1 MSSAAIE
8 AYLAK
13 LYTDAAARE
22 VFLADPAS
30 AARNA
35 GLSAEDAESLHTID
49 KAGLRMAVASYA
61 HKRAQHRRPKK
72 RLHEYLLSWWK
83 HRSSR

>member
-1 MSSAAIE
+1 MNSVALE

-22 VFLADPAS
+22 FFLLDPVN

-35 GLSAEDAESLHTID
+35 GLTDAEAESLRTID
-49 KAGLRMAVASYA
+49 KAGLRMAAASYA

-72 RLHEYLLSWWK
+72 PLHEYLWSWWK